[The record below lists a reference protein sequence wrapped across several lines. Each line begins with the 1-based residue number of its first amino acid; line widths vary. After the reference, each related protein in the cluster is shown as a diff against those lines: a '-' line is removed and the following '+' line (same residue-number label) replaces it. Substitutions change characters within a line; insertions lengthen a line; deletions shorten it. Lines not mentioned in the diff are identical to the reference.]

1 MQNLNFFVHGCMSTR
16 HSSGNDL
23 GKDSCDVLRR
33 YDNVCVTE
41 IKQIFCVCLSYYSF
55 YISTVCWSSNT
66 KCLFTQ
72 KLYVTLH
79 PCPIFLPCDM
89 FFPSCSRSS
98 CWAFYFHSHI
108 WNLLWLLF
116 ILIACSSVFWVAE
129 TNISVINIMAIWC
142 IIVIICF
149 KLSKI
154 SVNTLEYFV
163 EWNAHWP
170 FPEPVEQFHTWQPI
184 YLMAVLMLA
193 LETFVR
199 AFQLRTWR
207 QPYCYSW
214 CLYLA
219 DSCNIP
225 EATCVYHPQ
234 RCWCNNWFHFGLP
247 WRCRAELGILWID

>member
-98 CWAFYFHSHI
+98 CWVFSFHPHI

-142 IIVIICF
+142 I
-149 KLSKI
+149 
-154 SVNTLEYFV
+154 
-163 EWNAHWP
+163 
-170 FPEPVEQFHTWQPI
+170 
-184 YLMAVLMLA
+184 
-193 LETFVR
+193 
-199 AFQLRTWR
+199 
-207 QPYCYSW
+207 
-214 CLYLA
+214 
-219 DSCNIP
+219 
-225 EATCVYHPQ
+225 
-234 RCWCNNWFHFGLP
+234 
-247 WRCRAELGILWID
+247 

>member
-1 MQNLNFFVHGCMSTR
+1 MALGSGISCKVTSFTVFSFQDNSYAELKLLCACCMSTR

-98 CWAFYFHSHI
+98 CWVFSFHPHI
-108 WNLLWLLF
+108 
-116 ILIACSSVFWVAE
+116 
-129 TNISVINIMAIWC
+129 
-142 IIVIICF
+142 
-149 KLSKI
+149 
-154 SVNTLEYFV
+154 
-163 EWNAHWP
+163 
-170 FPEPVEQFHTWQPI
+170 
-184 YLMAVLMLA
+184 
-193 LETFVR
+193 
-199 AFQLRTWR
+199 
-207 QPYCYSW
+207 
-214 CLYLA
+214 
-219 DSCNIP
+219 
-225 EATCVYHPQ
+225 
-234 RCWCNNWFHFGLP
+234 
-247 WRCRAELGILWID
+247 